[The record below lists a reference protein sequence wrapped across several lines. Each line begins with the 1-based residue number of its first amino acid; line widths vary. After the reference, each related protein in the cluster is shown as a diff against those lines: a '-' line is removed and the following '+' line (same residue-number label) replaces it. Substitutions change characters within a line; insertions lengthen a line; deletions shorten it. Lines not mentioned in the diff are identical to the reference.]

1 MKEDQPVKCGH
12 RAILQRFT
20 IAIARYIMYIYCA
33 VLFIYCLAVFII
45 TIKSPSKRAM
55 VTVVSGGWPR
65 LEGTIAPRSRIL
77 TTFFLIPFQF
87 RYVAPVV
94 VVAPHRWID
103 NFPVENWEASWSFC
117 PDPSWT
123 CGSSSTAS
131 LRSPSRGLRTAISRS
146 LAQSSGDDDVKPG
159 PEPKFSQVHAGNLRR
174 PEELSLSARDCC
186 WDQKEE
192 QWTRVAKVGSLAD
205 GDGGGRPGWDPGGV
219 GSGLGR

>member
-20 IAIARYIMYIYCA
+20 IAIARYIYI
-33 VLFIYCLAVFII
+33 VQSFSQFIIYCLAVFII

-94 VVAPHRWID
+94 VVAPHR
-103 NFPVENWEASWSFC
+103 
-117 PDPSWT
+117 
-123 CGSSSTAS
+123 
-131 LRSPSRGLRTAISRS
+131 
-146 LAQSSGDDDVKPG
+146 
-159 PEPKFSQVHAGNLRR
+159 
-174 PEELSLSARDCC
+174 
-186 WDQKEE
+186 
-192 QWTRVAKVGSLAD
+192 
-205 GDGGGRPGWDPGGV
+205 
-219 GSGLGR
+219 

>member
-45 TIKSPSKRAM
+45 IIKSPSKRAM

-94 VVAPHRWID
+94 VVAPHR
-103 NFPVENWEASWSFC
+103 
-117 PDPSWT
+117 
-123 CGSSSTAS
+123 
-131 LRSPSRGLRTAISRS
+131 
-146 LAQSSGDDDVKPG
+146 
-159 PEPKFSQVHAGNLRR
+159 
-174 PEELSLSARDCC
+174 
-186 WDQKEE
+186 
-192 QWTRVAKVGSLAD
+192 
-205 GDGGGRPGWDPGGV
+205 
-219 GSGLGR
+219 